1 MAAERRLNNA
11 ADYAQPPQVVDELPA
26 AEVSKT
32 KVGFEF
38 THDWFS
44 GNIPIWKRHLRHL
57 QGQPGVRMLEIGVF
71 EGRSTV
77 WLLQNLLTGP
87 EARLDCIDTFAGG
100 SEHHAQGIDM
110 GSVERRFDTNI
121 RRAGGESRV
130 MKLRGASRQ
139 VLRTL
144 DLEAYD
150 AIYVDG
156 SHQAPDVLED
166 AILAFHC
173 LKHGGILIFDDYGW
187 QWEWPELW
195 SPRLG
200 IDAFLYVY
208 RERLEL
214 LHKEY
219 QVLVRKL

>member
-1 MAAERRLNNA
+1 VNARPLRDA
-11 ADYAQPPQVVDELPA
+11 ADACQPLLGGDDESD
-26 AEVSKT
+26 AEGIEIIVS
-32 KVGFEF
+32 FEF
-38 THDWFS
+38 TNDWFS
-44 GNIPIWKRHLRHL
+44 GNIPIWMRHLRHL

-87 EARLDCIDTFAGG
+87 EARLDCIETFAGG
-100 SEHHAQGIDM
+100 SEHQAQGIDM
-110 GSVERRFDTNI
+110 ELVERRFDANV
-121 RRAGGESRV
+121 RRARGKTRV
-130 MKLRGASRQ
+130 TKLRGTSRQ
-139 VLRTL
+139 MLRTL
-144 DLEAYD
+144 DVEAYD
-150 AIYVDG
+150 AVYVDG

-166 AILAFHC
+166 AVLAFPC
-173 LKHGGILIFDDYGW
+173 LKRGGILIFDDYGW